1 MTMKTSLV
9 LTLAL
14 SLTALGAIAADGEKK
29 PVPATPPPAGAP
41 KLPEALKKYDKNGD
55 GKLDEEE
62 RKAFQKERQ
71 AEIMKM
77 YDTNNDGK
85 LDEKERQVLMED
97 RKKEREELL
106 KKRQADIGKPQPPAA
121 PAPTPKPE
129 EKK

>member
-1 MTMKTSLV
+1 MIMKTSLV

-14 SLTALGAIAADGEKK
+14 SLTAFVAGAADGEKK
-29 PVPATPPPAGAP
+29 PTQTPPPAGGA

-71 AEIMKM
+71 ADLMKK

-85 LDEKERQVLMED
+85 LDEKERQALIED
-97 RKKEREELL
+97 RKKEREEMI
-106 KKRQADIGKPQPPAA
+106 KKRQVDIGKPQAPA
-121 PAPTPKPE
+121 APTPKPE